1 MYNEKIFQE
10 LYEVCGR
17 KFQPGCGSYLFDGIT
32 YEYAP
37 CMYEKQHLLE
47 HVVKGATNVLE
58 IGTYMGHSLM
68 IMLESNP
75 LVTITCIDIDDTY
88 TRPCVE
94 VLNKHYNN
102 RVTFIHGDSLKVL
115 PSLIGKETFDL
126 FHIDGHHA
134 EGHILSEFLVCIVLN
149 NPKGN
154 MRIVFDDQKCME
166 SLQKYINDRFNV
178 RVGIK
183 PKCKWNNVYYELK
196 L

>member
-1 MYNEKIFQE
+1 MYDEQIFQE
-10 LYEVCGR
+10 LYEACGR
-17 KFQPGCGSYLFDGIT
+17 RFQPGCGSYLFDGIT

-68 IMLESNP
+68 IMLKSNP
-75 LVTITCIDIDDTY
+75 YVKITCIDIDDTY

-154 MRIVFDDQKCME
+154 MRIVFDDQECMIP
-166 SLQKYINDRFNV
+166 LQKYINDRFNV

>member
-1 MYNEKIFQE
+1 MYNEQIFQE
-10 LYEVCGR
+10 LYEACGR
-17 KFQPGCGSYLFDGIT
+17 KFQPGCGSYLFDGVT

-37 CMYEKQHLLE
+37 IMYEKQHLLE

-134 EGHILSEFLVCIVLN
+134 EAHILSEFLVCIVLN

-154 MRIVFDDQKCME
+154 MRIVFDDQECME

-178 RVGIK
+178 RVGFK